1 MLDISNILP
10 VRCDL
15 LYEMI
20 GIEHPSR
27 STSVFSDAELARAA
41 QGGDATSLGIL
52 LERHRAPL
60 YAVALRM
67 LGHGPHAEDAIQDA
81 FLIALRSIDRLR
93 EPEAVGGWLH
103 GILRN
108 VCLRQL
114 RERRDEILFDEG
126 APLERSSS
134 EPSAEETIERLAMRE
149 WVWSALYELPEALR
163 VTAMLRYF
171 GYFSSYEEIS
181 AILGVPVGTVCSRL
195 SQVKVKLA
203 EALLRTAGLEH
214 DEARKVA
221 ESQRSFTAAWTGEYN
236 RGEGYQLLAS
246 TFSHDSAWAYTSG
259 KVVRGVP
266 SFEGDLEAGMKLHPT
281 NVLASKD
288 VTVMEADFEN
298 PSDDPFHCPPA
309 TSLVFFY
316 RDGRIQRACQYY
328 APRPEKMERHE
339 REAIE
344 NP

>member
-20 GIEHPSR
+20 GMEHPSR
-27 STSVFSDAELARAA
+27 RTSVFSDAELARAA

-52 LERHRAPL
+52 LERYRASL
-60 YAVALRM
+60 HALALRM
-67 LGHGPHAEDAIQDA
+67 LGHGPEAQDAVQDA

-114 RERRDEILFDEG
+114 RERRDEILFDESV
-126 APLERSSS
+126 ATLEKSPS
-134 EPSAEETIERLAMRE
+134 EPPAEEAIDQLAMRE
-149 WVWSALYELPEALR
+149 WVWTALYELPETLR

-171 GYFSSYEEIS
+171 GSFSSYEEIS

-203 EALLRTAGLEH
+203 DALLKTAGLEH
-214 DEARKVA
+214 DEARKLA

-236 RGEGYQLLAS
+236 RGEGYQLLTSA
-246 TFSHDSAWAYTSG
+246 FSEDGAWAYTSG

-266 SFEGDLEAGMKLHPT
+266 SFEGDLEAGMKMRPT

-298 PSDDPFHCPPA
+298 PRDDPFHCPPA
-309 TSLVFFY
+309 TSLIFFY
-316 RDGRIQRACQYY
+316 RDGRIQQACQYY
-328 APRPEKMERHE
+328 APRPEKR
-339 REAIE
+339 
-344 NP
+344 

>member
-1 MLDISNILP
+1 MLDIPNILP
-10 VRCDL
+10 IRRDL

-27 STSVFSDAELARAA
+27 STSVFSDAEFARAV

-67 LGHGPHAEDAIQDA
+67 LGHGAHAEDAIQDTS
-81 FLIALRSIDRLR
+81 LIALRSIDRLR

-114 RERRDEILFDEG
+114 RERRDEVHFDEV
-126 APLERSSS
+126 APLENRSS
-134 EPSAEETIERLAMRE
+134 EPSAEETIEQLAMRE

-203 EALLRTAGLEH
+203 EALLKTAGLEH

-236 RGEGYQLLAS
+236 RGEGYELLAS
-246 TFSHDSAWAYTSG
+246 AFSQDSAWAYTSG

-281 NVLASKD
+281 YVLASKD

-298 PSDDPFHCPPA
+298 PSDDPYHCPPA

-316 RDGRIQRACQYY
+316 REGRIHRACQYY
-328 APRPEKMERHE
+328 APRPEKKERHG
-339 REAIE
+339 REAVQ